1 MTADLLQTINTIYDC
16 VGDELDHHRCLAA
29 IGEAVDGTSLSVG
42 EVFPFFGRIRLIANY
57 CVPEDAARIMVD
69 SFSTIESNSFMKN
82 LPRFPEG
89 VPFMRR
95 TFVSDE
101 EHYQSDIYKLASEPW
116 GLHSEGATIFSKSIV
131 SAKFC
136 GFFRLPGKAE
146 LDIHDLSKLAI
157 LNGHYMKAMK
167 FQDRISGLE
176 TALLRANNVLDLLDF
191 GLLLFG
197 DQKSPLYVNQAA
209 HRILEK
215 SDVMSLGRDGLIFS
229 SSKSQNHYEKIF
241 SSVVGSRSSPTKGTG
256 GLVQVSPASFRR
268 PYNVVVQPIS
278 SHQTGVADAT
288 IGVLIF
294 DPNAKRT
301 TAIELFSTSY
311 GLTKKETQ
319 LALHLAEGLS
329 VDEYAKSHNVS
340 INTVR
345 THVRSIY
352 EKTNTTRQ
360 PELVSLILRLTA
372 GLNWT

>member
-16 VGDELDHHRCLAA
+16 VGDEFDHPRGLAA
-29 IGEAVDGTSLSVG
+29 MGKAVDGTSLSVG

-57 CVPEDAARIMVD
+57 AVPEDAARVMVE

-101 EHYQSDIYKLASEPW
+101 EHYQSDLYKLASEPW
-116 GLHSEGATIFSKSIV
+116 GLHSEGATIFSKGIV
-131 SAKFC
+131 SARFC
-136 GFFRLPGKAE
+136 GFFRLPEKAE

-157 LNGHYMKAMK
+157 LNKHYMKAMN

-176 TALLRANNVLDLLDF
+176 KALLRANNVLDLLDF

-215 SDVMSLGRDGLIFS
+215 SEVMSLGRDGLLFS
-229 SSKSQNHYEKIF
+229 NPKSQSDYEKVF
-241 SSVVGSRSSPTKGTG
+241 NSVARLRSSPKKGTG
-256 GLVQVSPASFRR
+256 GLVQVSPSPYRR

-278 SHQTGVADAT
+278 SDQTGVAAAT
-288 IGVLIF
+288 TGVLIF

-301 TAIELFSTSY
+301 TAIELFSSSY

-329 VDEYAKSHNVS
+329 VDEYARSNGVS

-372 GLNWT
+372 GLKWT